1 MKMRAWML
9 GVVAVGIM
17 FGSVLISDALGYW
30 QTESTKTPAVIST
43 GEFAG
48 EADPADIRGS
58 YSFGDV
64 EAAFDI
70 KSEVLAEAFGVDPAE
85 AEGFQLK
92 SLETM
97 YVALAE
103 AGTEV
108 GTGSV
113 RYFVALYTGLPY
125 ELTEEVYLP
134 QPAVDLLIEEG
145 KVAGEAAE
153 ALKAIAVEIPAVETS
168 GEATGESAAESAP
181 EAAVS
186 TGEAEGGVVA
196 EDLVIKGKTTFR
208 EVLDA
213 GVSEA
218 EIRSAI
224 GAEMPNPLTVIK
236 TFCTEQGLDFEEVK
250 TVLQALVD
258 AE

>member
-70 KSEVLAEAFGVDPAE
+70 ESEILAEAFGVDPAE
-85 AEGFQLK
+85 SEGFQLK

-97 YVALAE
+97 YEALAE

-134 QPAVDLLIEEG
+134 QPAVALLIEEG

-153 ALKAIAVEIPAVETS
+153 ALKSIAVEIPAVEAGSVTTEESAEQSTVETPIS
-168 GEATGESAAESAP
+168 GEADGNAA
-181 EAAVS
+181 AA
-186 TGEAEGGVVA
+186 
-196 EDLVIKGKTTFR
+196 DLLIKGKTTFR

-218 EIRSAI
+218 DLERALGS
-224 GAEMPNPLTVIK
+224 EMPNPLTVIK
-236 TFCTEQGLDFEEVK
+236 TFCTEQDLDFETVK
-250 TVLQALVD
+250 TALQALVD

>member
-1 MKMRAWML
+1 MKMKTWML

-17 FGSVLISDALGYW
+17 FGSVLISDTLGYW

-64 EAAFDI
+64 EAAFDV
-70 KSEVLAEAFGVDPAE
+70 KAEVLAEAFGVDPAE

-92 SLETM
+92 SLETI
-97 YVALAE
+97 YEALAE

-134 QPAVDLLIEEG
+134 QPAVELLIEEG
-145 KVAGEAAE
+145 KVVGEAAE
-153 ALKAIAVEIPAVETS
+153 ALKAIAVEISATETGGAVTGESAGESSVEAATS
-168 GEATGESAAESAP
+168 GEAETDAS
-181 EAAVS
+181 V
-186 TGEAEGGVVA
+186 EG
-196 EDLVIKGKTTFR
+196 LLIKGKTTFR

-218 EIRSAI
+218 ELENAL

-236 TFCTEQGLDFEEVK
+236 TYCTEQGLDFETVK
-250 TVLQALVD
+250 TALQGLVD
-258 AE
+258 AQ

>member
-1 MKMRAWML
+1 MKMKAWML

-64 EAAFDI
+64 EAAFDV
-70 KSEVLAEAFGVDPAE
+70 KAEVLAEAFGVDPAE

-92 SLETM
+92 SLETI
-97 YVALAE
+97 YEALAE

-134 QPAVDLLIEEG
+134 QPAVELLIEEG
-145 KVAGEAAE
+145 KVVGEAAE
-153 ALKAIAVEIPAVETS
+153 ALKAIAVEIPAAKTGGAVTGESTGESSVEAATS
-168 GEATGESAAESAP
+168 GEA
-181 EAAVS
+181 EANASV
-186 TGEAEGGVVA
+186 EG
-196 EDLVIKGKTTFR
+196 LLIKGKTTFR

-218 EIRSAI
+218 ELESAL

-236 TFCTEQGLDFEEVK
+236 TFCTEQGLDFETVK
-250 TVLQALVD
+250 TALQGLVD
-258 AE
+258 AQ